1 MSSTAGKLKNIMHNT
16 QRVLEQYQFIKVE
29 NDRLKLENQS
39 LTVALEASIAKT
51 QQLEEKLK
59 ALTVARTLESK
70 EPARAMSD
78 ETINEK
84 ILDTKRKINDFVREI
99 DRCIE
104 LLR

>member
-1 MSSTAGKLKNIMHNT
+1 MSSVAVKLGGIVQNT
-16 QRVLEQYQFIKVE
+16 KRVLELCVELKGE
-29 NDRLKLENQS
+29 NDRLNLDNQS
-39 LTVALEASIAKT
+39 LSAAMEALQQKNH
-51 QQLEEKLK
+51 QLEERVK
-59 ALTVARTLESK
+59 ALAVARTLEQQ
-70 EPARAMSD
+70 EVLDVED

>member
-1 MSSTAGKLKNIMHNT
+1 MSSVTGKLKIITQNT
-16 QRVLEQYQFIKVE
+16 QRILEQYSFLKQE
-29 NDRLKLENQS
+29 NDGLKLENQS
-39 LTVALEASIAKT
+39 LSAALDASRQKT
-51 QQLEEKLK
+51 QQLEERVK
-59 ALTVARTLESK
+59 ALAVARSLDSSEG
-70 EPARAMSD
+70 MSGQAD

>member
-1 MSSTAGKLKNIMHNT
+1 MSSVTGKLRGIIHNT
-16 QRVLEQYQFIKVE
+16 QRILEQYSFLKKE
-29 NDRLKLENQS
+29 NDTLRLENQS
-39 LTVALEASIAKT
+39 LSAALDASLART
-51 QQLEEKLK
+51 QQLEEKMK
-59 ALTVARTLESK
+59 ALAVARSLESS
-70 EPARAMSD
+70 EQVTETGG

>member
-1 MSSTAGKLKNIMHNT
+1 MSSVAVKLGGIVRNT
-16 QRVLEQYQFIKVE
+16 QKVLDLCVTLKRE
-29 NDRLKLENQS
+29 NDDLNLENQS
-39 LTVALEASIAKT
+39 LMAALEASQVKS

-59 ALTVARTLESK
+59 ALAVARTLEHTDTGNQ
-70 EPARAMSD
+70 ED

-84 ILDTKRKINDFVREI
+84 IVDTKRKINDFVREI

>member
-1 MSSTAGKLKNIMHNT
+1 MSSVTGKLNGIIHNT
-16 QRVLEQYQFIKVE
+16 QRILEQYSFLKKE
-29 NDRLKLENQS
+29 NDTLRLENQS
-39 LTVALEASIAKT
+39 LSAALDASLART
-51 QQLEEKLK
+51 QQLEEKVK
-59 ALTVARTLESK
+59 ALAVARSLESS
-70 EPARAMSD
+70 EQATDTAD

>member
-1 MSSTAGKLKNIMHNT
+1 MSSTAGKLKNIIHNT
-16 QRVLEQYQFIKVE
+16 HRVLEQYQFVKVE
-29 NDRLKLENQS
+29 NDHLKLENQS
-39 LTVALEASIAKT
+39 LTAALEASIAKT

-59 ALTVARTLESK
+59 ALTVARTLESN
-70 EPARAMSD
+70 EPTRVMSD

>member
-1 MSSTAGKLKNIMHNT
+1 MSSVTGKLKGILHNT
-16 QRVLEQYQFIKVE
+16 RRILEQYSFLKKE
-29 NDRLKLENQS
+29 NDTLRLENQS
-39 LTVALEASIAKT
+39 LSAALDASLART
-51 QQLEEKLK
+51 QQLEEKVK
-59 ALTVARTLESK
+59 ALAVARSLESS
-70 EPARAMSD
+70 EQAPGAAD

>member
-1 MSSTAGKLKNIMHNT
+1 MSSVTGKLKVITQNT
-16 QRVLEQYQFIKVE
+16 MRILEQYSFLKKE
-29 NDRLKLENQS
+29 NDNLKLENQS
-39 LTVALEASIAKT
+39 LTTALEASRQKT

-59 ALTVARTLESK
+59 ALAVARTLESN
-70 EPARAMSD
+70 EAVSESTD